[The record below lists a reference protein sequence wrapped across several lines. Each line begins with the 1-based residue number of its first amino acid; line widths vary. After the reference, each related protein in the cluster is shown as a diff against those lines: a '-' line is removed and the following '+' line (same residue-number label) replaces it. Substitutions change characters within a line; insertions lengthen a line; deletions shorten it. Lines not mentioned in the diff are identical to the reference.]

1 MQIVVIIA
9 TAVFQIYIDHFR
21 FKQDYL
27 MYAHSPSTIKSNMA
41 DRMINK
47 AGVATTKTSLGGP
60 NNAGVASTSHPQMS
74 PEEED
79 ENAGAEY
86 GNTSGF
92 HDRAFDH
99 PAMWKKQPIV
109 WITNDPLGV
118 GKFETER
125 IQAADV
131 DASCE
136 YTGMDEKGG
145 LQVTRAA
152 PDQAWYYGITA

>member
-1 MQIVVIIA
+1 M
-9 TAVFQIYIDHFR
+9 F
-21 FKQDYL
+21 
-27 MYAHSPSTIKSNMA
+27 AHSPSTVKASGA
-41 DRMINK
+41 DRMVNK
-47 AGVATTKTSLGGP
+47 IGVPTTKTSLAADP
-60 NNAGVASTSHPQMS
+60 NAAPAQTSHN
-74 PEEED
+74 EED

-99 PAMWKKQPIV
+99 PAMWKKQPVV

-125 IQAADV
+125 IKEAGV
-131 DASCE
+131 DASCD
-136 YTGMDEKGG
+136 YTGMDEKGS
-145 LQVTRAA
+145 LQVQRAP